1 MSATAPSALPPPPQ
15 LTQEITQQAKSTTTG
30 TAAAAASSTESPLT
44 STTTTTTTASL
55 GRFLS
60 MEISLRGGGSSSS
73 GMIEGSGGAGT
84 SAGTRN
90 YGKEVDYPVVDMAD
104 VMFNTGVGSSSNSME
119 FLFPSMEDKWDS
131 PGDKKDAGKS
141 S

>member
-1 MSATAPSALPPPPQ
+1 M
-15 LTQEITQQAKSTTTG
+15 STTTS
-30 TAAAAASSTESPLT
+30 TAAAASSTESPLT
-44 STTTTTTTASL
+44 STTTTTTTTSL

-60 MEISLRGGGSSSS
+60 MDISLRGGGSSSS
-73 GMIEGSGGAGT
+73 GVIEGGGGSGAGT
-84 SAGTRN
+84 SAGTRH

-141 S
+141 T